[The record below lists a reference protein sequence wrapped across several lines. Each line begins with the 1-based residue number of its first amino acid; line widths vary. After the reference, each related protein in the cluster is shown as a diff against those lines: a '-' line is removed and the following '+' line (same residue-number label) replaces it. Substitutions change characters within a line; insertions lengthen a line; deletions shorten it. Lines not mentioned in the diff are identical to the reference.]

1 MDTRDLTSY
10 YPGYEDRYDD
20 AKVPFEDYRRLEDK
34 LEVYEKAI
42 DEIEDI
48 LASNEYVSLEKVRE
62 IKNILNE
69 MKEEL

>member
-10 YPGYEDRYDD
+10 YPGYEDRDSE

-34 LEVYEKAI
+34 IEVYEKTI

-48 LASNEYVSLEKVRE
+48 LASDEYVSLEKVRE